1 MNEITSYR
9 PKETI
14 GTFRRIVQIATTRVE
29 NTSSTQCH
37 WIVYALCDDGTLW
50 EKAGDYAWTLV
61 DTTEITKRRIQR

>member
-1 MNEITSYR
+1 MSEANHPT
-9 PKETI
+9 PETV

-50 EKAGDYAWTLV
+50 EKPGDYTWSLV
-61 DTTEITKRRIQR
+61 DTTEITARRIQR